1 MTAVQ
6 ALLDFEQ
13 KAEPS
18 LVTLNGMVY
27 KLLKDSGDW
36 WTPQELCRALLNHEN
51 IMVSDSSLTARIRDC
66 RKPRYGC
73 HNIVKRRREG
83 SNAYEYRLED
93 WHA

>member
-18 LVTLNGMVY
+18 LMTLNGMVY

-36 WTPQELCRALLNHEN
+36 WTPQELCRAILNRHDLM
-51 IMVSDSSLTARIRDC
+51 ISDSSATARLRDL
-66 RKPRYGC
+66 RKPSYGA
-73 HNIVKRRREG
+73 HNIVKRKREG
-83 SNAYEYRLED
+83 SRAYEYRLED